1 MLIKIDYR
9 EMKLIQ
15 YLTGLIKEDDKIK
28 MVSENLPI
36 GDIILC
42 DDLGQEKAIIER
54 KSLADLAASIRD
66 GRYKEQGFRLN
77 QCNLHNHQ
85 IYYLIEGDLRHYK
98 PFKGSPDKK
107 SLLSAMTSMSYFKG
121 FSLYRT
127 MNLEESAEWLL
138 QFAVKL
144 EKEKS
149 RPFYLAD
156 ACETEQGASASA
168 AGASSCE
175 TEQGISAAGASAAGT
190 SAAGTSAVGTSASA
204 SVAGTNYADVVPNKR
219 IKKDNITPE
228 NIGEIML
235 VQIPS
240 VSSTA
245 AIAIMQ
251 KFSTFS
257 ALMNALQ
264 TDSNCLNT
272 ITTTNKNGQSRKLT
286 KPCIQAIFD
295 YLVKSPVININL

>member
-9 EMKLIQ
+9 EIKLIQ
-15 YLTGLIKEDDKIK
+15 YLTCLMKDDANIK
-28 MVSENLPI
+28 MVTENLPL

-66 GRYKEQGFRLN
+66 GRYKEQSFRLN
-77 QCNLHNHQ
+77 QCDLHNHQ
-85 IYYLIEGDLRHYK
+85 IYYLVEGDLRFYK

-107 SLLSAMTSMSYFKG
+107 ALLSAMTSMSFFKG

-144 EKEKS
+144 EKEGGKAK
-149 RPFYLAD
+149 PFYLAS
-156 ACETEQGASASA
+156 AAGLSASAVEQGAVEQGASSA
-168 AGASSCE
+168 DQFANA
-175 TEQGISAAGASAAGT
+175 
-190 SAAGTSAVGTSASA
+190 
-204 SVAGTNYADVVPNKR
+204 NYAEVVPNKR
-219 IKKDNITPE
+219 IKKDNITAA

-235 VQIPS
+235 AQIPS
-240 VSSTA
+240 VSTTA
-245 AIAIMQ
+245 AAAIMQ
-251 KFSTFS
+251 KFSTFA

-264 TDSNCLNT
+264 AEPHCLNT
-272 ITTTNKNGQSRKLT
+272 ITTTNKNGEKRKLT

-295 YLVKSPVININL
+295 FLLKPPVINITIGI

>member
-9 EMKLIQ
+9 EIKLIQ
-15 YLTGLIKEDDKIK
+15 YLTGLIKEDANIK
-28 MVSENLPI
+28 MVSENLPL

-77 QCNLHNHQ
+77 QCDLHNHQ
-85 IYYLIEGDLRHYK
+85 IYYLVEGDLRHYK
-98 PFKGSPDKK
+98 PFKGLPDKK
-107 SLLSAMTSMSYFKG
+107 ALLSAMTSISYFKG

-138 QFAVKL
+138 QFALKL

-149 RPFYLAD
+149 RPFY
-156 ACETEQGASASA
+156 T
-168 AGASSCE
+168 
-175 TEQGISAAGASAAGT
+175 
-190 SAAGTSAVGTSASA
+190 
-204 SVAGTNYADVVPNKR
+204 SVADVNYAEVVPNKR

-235 VQIPS
+235 AQIPS

-245 AIAIMQ
+245 AAAIMQ
-251 KFSTFS
+251 KFKTF
-257 ALMNALQ
+257 ATLMNALQ
-264 TDSNCLNT
+264 ADPHCLNT

>member
-9 EMKLIQ
+9 EIKLIQ
-15 YLTGLIKEDDKIK
+15 YLTGIIKEDANIK
-28 MVSENLPI
+28 MVTENLPI

-77 QCNLHNHQ
+77 QCDLHNHQ

-107 SLLSAMTSMSYFKG
+107 ALLSAMTSMSFFKG

-138 QFAVKL
+138 QFALKL
-144 EKEKS
+144 EKEGGKAK
-149 RPFYLAD
+149 PFYLAS
-156 ACETEQGASASA
+156 AAGPSVAGPSASA
-168 AGASSCE
+168 VD
-175 TEQGISAAGASAAGT
+175 QVASAT
-190 SAAGTSAVGTSASA
+190 ENVASA
-204 SVAGTNYADVVPNKR
+204 QASYAEVVPNKR
-219 IKKDNITPE
+219 IKKDNITAA

-235 VQIPS
+235 AQIPS
-240 VSSTA
+240 VSTTA
-245 AIAIMQ
+245 AAAIMQ
-251 KFSTFS
+251 KFSTF
-257 ALMNALQ
+257 ATLMNALQ
-264 TDSNCLNT
+264 ADPHCLNT
-272 ITTTNKNGQSRKLT
+272 ITTTNKNGEKRKLT

-295 YLVKSPVININL
+295 FLLKPPVINITIVN

>member
-1 MLIKIDYR
+1 MRYYR
-9 EMKLIQ
+9 
-15 YLTGLIKEDDKIK
+15 
-28 MVSENLPI
+28 
-36 GDIILC
+36 
-42 DDLGQEKAIIER
+42 
-54 KSLADLAASIRD
+54 
-66 GRYKEQGFRLN
+66 
-77 QCNLHNHQ
+77 
-85 IYYLIEGDLRHYK
+85 
-98 PFKGSPDKK
+98 PFKGLPDKK
-107 SLLSAMTSMSYFKG
+107 ALMSAMVSISYFKG

-156 ACETEQGASASA
+156 ACETEQGTSASA
-168 AGASSCE
+168 CE
-175 TEQGISAAGASAAGT
+175 TEQGT
-190 SAAGTSAVGTSASA
+190 SA
-204 SVAGTNYADVVPNKR
+204 SVAGTNYAEVVPNKR

-264 TDSNCLNT
+264 TDPHCLNT